1 MSILDWIMLA
11 VPVLITAIIGIKT
24 QKYTRSV
31 ADFMSASRVAGRYLV
46 ATASNEAVFG
56 ITNVIGQFEIFF
68 VSGFAAYNFWILANN
83 AVWLFILLSGFII
96 YRYRES
102 RVMTLGQF
110 FEIRYSKAFRV
121 FAGSLAFL
129 SGIVAYGIY
138 PAVGARFFIYYCG
151 LPPVVHI
158 FGHAIPSFLFMM
170 VVLLTPGVVLTAMG
184 GQLTAMVV
192 DSLAGFISMIFY
204 IVVVVVLLMSF
215 HWSSVAH
222 SMLQRPAGESMF
234 NPFDESKIGSFN
246 FWYMAIQI
254 FGFAYGWQSQ
264 QAGYGFRSAAI
275 NAHEQKMGAILGPW
289 RNEART
295 LLLTVTAMCAF
306 CFLHYSLYSAGAQKV
321 MTILHSVH
329 NPAIR
334 AQLVGPV
341 ALSLMLPIGVKGMFA
356 AIMLFAQIST
366 DVTMMHSWGSI
377 FIQDVVVPL
386 RKRPMETRQHLFAL
400 RTAVVG
406 VAVFAFLFSA
416 LFPQTQ
422 YIMMFLALAA
432 AIFSGAGATIIGGF
446 YWKRGTSAGAWGAMV
461 SGLLVT
467 IGGFILQRAWEPF
480 LYPWLQHDH
489 PRLLRGIS
497 SILAGISAH
506 VPQLNWMIRPDHF
519 PFNSNWIWFFSIITA
534 IGFYLGLSL
543 LTYRQPFNLD
553 QMLHRGQ
560 YAAPEEAAMKALI
573 PKKISIRALMGITK
587 DFTTGDLAISWS
599 LFIYRFG
606 WFVAFVSIV
615 AWNIVHPW
623 PANWWVNFSYIGYVF
638 IEFFIGVTV
647 TVWFTWGSIVDLKK
661 LFAKLRVVRRNALDD
676 GTVVGHR
683 NLDEV
688 GLAAIDLP
696 PNSQDHH
703 T

>member
-1 MSILDWIMLA
+1 MSMLDWIMLA
-11 VPVLITAIIGIKT
+11 VPVLITAIIGVKT

-31 ADFMSASRVAGRYLV
+31 ADFMPASRVAGRYLV

-102 RVMTLGQF
+102 RVMTLGRF
-110 FEIRYSKAFRV
+110 FEIRYSKSFRV

-158 FGHAIPSFLFMM
+158 FGYVIPSFLFMM
-170 VVLLTPGVVLTAMG
+170 VVLVTPGVVLTAMG

-204 IVVVVVLLMSF
+204 IVVVVVLLMTF

-306 CFLHYSLYSAGAQKV
+306 
-321 MTILHSVH
+321 
-329 NPAIR
+329 
-334 AQLVGPV
+334 
-341 ALSLMLPIGVKGMFA
+341 
-356 AIMLFAQIST
+356 
-366 DVTMMHSWGSI
+366 
-377 FIQDVVVPL
+377 
-386 RKRPMETRQHLFAL
+386 
-400 RTAVVG
+400 
-406 VAVFAFLFSA
+406 
-416 LFPQTQ
+416 
-422 YIMMFLALAA
+422 
-432 AIFSGAGATIIGGF
+432 
-446 YWKRGTSAGAWGAMV
+446 
-461 SGLLVT
+461 
-467 IGGFILQRAWEPF
+467 
-480 LYPWLQHDH
+480 
-489 PRLLRGIS
+489 
-497 SILAGISAH
+497 
-506 VPQLNWMIRPDHF
+506 
-519 PFNSNWIWFFSIITA
+519 
-534 IGFYLGLSL
+534 
-543 LTYRQPFNLD
+543 
-553 QMLHRGQ
+553 
-560 YAAPEEAAMKALI
+560 
-573 PKKISIRALMGITK
+573 
-587 DFTTGDLAISWS
+587 
-599 LFIYRFG
+599 
-606 WFVAFVSIV
+606 
-615 AWNIVHPW
+615 
-623 PANWWVNFSYIGYVF
+623 
-638 IEFFIGVTV
+638 
-647 TVWFTWGSIVDLKK
+647 
-661 LFAKLRVVRRNALDD
+661 
-676 GTVVGHR
+676 
-683 NLDEV
+683 
-688 GLAAIDLP
+688 
-696 PNSQDHH
+696 
-703 T
+703 